1 MRLGAATY
9 EAARVAGICFDLA
22 RVFGS
27 VPSEAM
33 YDDPLGEL
41 QRKMITL
48 RGHAPQL
55 PGLEDFLTKLQTARL
70 TRNDL
75 LHALPVQDGL
85 HRRKGRDLHYVRNFF
100 SLEDLDAA
108 TAELREAHR
117 AGSTILYHDGGEA
130 IRRWYEAAGGASS

>member
-33 YDDPLGEL
+33 YNDPLGTLQKRMVEL
-41 QRKMITL
+41 AR
-48 RGHAPQL
+48 HAPEL
-55 PGLEDFLTKLQTARL
+55 PGLSEFLAKLQKARV

-75 LHALPVQDGL
+75 LHALPVRDGL
-85 HRRKGRDLHYVRNFF
+85 YRRRTDDPHYVRNFF
-100 SLEDLDAA
+100 SLVDLESA
-108 TAELREAHR
+108 TVELNEAHR
-117 AGSTILYHDGGEA
+117 AGSAILYHDGGEA
-130 IRRWYEAAGGASS
+130 VRRWYEAARSASS